1 MGEVTPQTP
10 RPTNLTSVFDC
21 YTEASLHASRYYRD
35 GTKNQSRLITFVP
48 DMVAEVEEA
57 AHLATLELV
66 VGAQWQVHRVSPLWG
81 VPYTAGGAA
90 REEEGMGACPNVRRL
105 VGEQEGQEVY
115 DRKSLARLG
124 KAMAEV
130 VGGQVE
136 VRIEPLPGLRGTRFD
151 REALQV
157 TVRSEMEGKEV
168 KAFTGVLCGTEV
180 KELNLRHGSAVSL
193 PVFLTQG
200 SGEVTE
206 QVVAGLERCFD
217 CVVGRLHLP
226 PTELQWMSAMWA
238 GIRLGDLKD
247 REDETEEEFSGNE
260 VMKLVYGPPAALLAR
275 HPALRQ
281 QVSAITF
288 EFPAD
293 KMRAIWRACRE
304 EGSSGEFTQ
313 REMEAFHASIGEH
326 LRQAY
331 SIRVEKLDLEQVQ
344 LPFLKATAAGRVL
357 FQAVEQVRT
366 VLRYLTGLSQGE
378 VQAANPTLATTEVEV
393 DNISM
398 DYTVYRGET

>member
-1 MGEVTPQTP
+1 
-10 RPTNLTSVFDC
+10 
-21 YTEASLHASRYYRD
+21 
-35 GTKNQSRLITFVP
+35 
-48 DMVAEVEEA
+48 
-57 AHLATLELV
+57 V
-66 VGAQWQVHRVSPLWG
+66 VGEA
-81 VPYTAGGAA
+81 
-90 REEEGMGACPNVRRL
+90 
-105 VGEQEGQEVY
+105 
-115 DRKSLARLG
+115 
-124 KAMAEV
+124 
-130 VGGQVE
+130 VGGHARVA
-136 VRIEPLPGLRGTRFD
+136 ITPLPGLRGTRFD

-168 KAFTGVLCGTEV
+168 GAFTGVLCGTEV

-226 PTELQWMSAMWA
+226 PTELQWMAAMWA

-247 REDETEEEFSGNE
+247 REEETEEEFSGNE

-366 VLRYLTGLSQGE
+366 VMRYLTGLSQGE